1 MFNLSVIGEVSE
13 LQENIEEF
21 NTNLLKHA
29 TLPNSTDSNHF
40 LPLTKNLFLSNTN
53 FDFSE
58 TLTTDT
64 LTTEESSRKELKKK
78 RCCLCNIF

>member
-21 NTNLLKHA
+21 NTDVLKHA

-40 LPLTKNLFLSNTN
+40 LPPTKNLFLSENN

-58 TLTTDT
+58 TLTTGT
-64 LTTEESSRKELKKK
+64 MTIEESSSKGLKKK

>member
-13 LQENIEEF
+13 LQENIEDF
-21 NTNLLKHA
+21 NTNVLKYT

-40 LPLTKNLFLSNTN
+40 LPPTNNLFLSKGD

-58 TLTTDT
+58 TLTTGT
-64 LTTEESSRKELKKK
+64 ITTEESSNKRLKKK